1 MAANNFLGPFATGGE
16 FIRSAEEGAQRMRTY
31 ERDKIA
37 LNELRRFEQAKRE
50 LASGSYGSF
59 TPMQIPEVPTMQFQN
74 LAVENVPSV
83 APAAPAVSVPF
94 ADTTSLRQL
103 DPNSPQARALAQQ
116 RLERLRTQQS
126 ATAGVPLRVP
136 GAASKAGEVQAEGI
150 TQINPEGS
158 QFMQFYQRSTAQG
171 QVRAGVDKI
180 AKDLMSGDYGGP
192 GAAPIRRAYGFFAD
206 EPKVVAQRDK
216 AIAAADWYRSDAGRE
231 YFQQNP
237 KMLAEAKKDP
247 IGVYDKVLQG
257 EKSLKEAVSP
267 KTLPASKRTASWDK
281 TTTPYDELMLRS
293 AQENGIDPV
302 IFKRLIGS
310 ESGFQ
315 TNLPSPRGEKFGLG
329 IAQIASSHGLSREAR
344 LDPNQ
349 SLPYAAK
356 LLAQYVRDANGN
368 YEEAL
373 LRYKGATSDKGRA
386 SMRPVVRDILSG
398 APTAVASL
406 GTEAGATVLPGT
418 PGGANVQPQTYP
430 GRPGAP
436 ANVTLYGT
444 NAPPSAAPARGATA
458 PVTAATEV
466 VQPQASFYMANPE
479 SIPMDMQVTMQARQ
493 LAVNQRNELARMAD
507 IYMRSGTSAGIQQA
521 MALRQQIVTADQE
534 IMQANNGLMYLQGM
548 QGLNEFQLANDPRR
562 LGAVWSQYA
571 GVPVGI
577 QPRSDGKY
585 NIIVNGQRTKEGV
598 SAADISDSARSAFDG
613 SYRQQKAET
622 AKTVSIESF
631 KKGLDAQVEAVKQ
644 QAQMVREATV
654 EMIKRGTEEMKI
666 RLGREDFDLKPVGDG
681 TARAYIFNKSGSV
694 LGVIDAVSG
703 QFVEMDGVKVPRGPS
718 YSAVSGAPVGV
729 SGNVR

>member
-16 FIRSAEEGAQRMRTY
+16 FIRSAEEGAQRMRTI

-37 LNELRRFEQAKRE
+37 LNELRRLEQAKRE
-50 LASGSYGSF
+50 IASGSYGSF
-59 TPMQIPEVPTMQFQN
+59 TPMQIPDVPTMQFQN
-74 LAVENVPSV
+74 LAVENIQQA

-94 ADTTSLRQL
+94 ADTSTIRQL

-126 ATAGVPLRVP
+126 QATGVPLRIP
-136 GAASKAGEVQAEGI
+136 GAPSKAGEVPAEGI
-150 TQINPEGS
+150 TQVNPQGS
-158 QFMQFYQRSTAQG
+158 QFMQWYQRSTAQG

-180 AKDLMSGDYGGP
+180 ANDLMTGEYGGP

-206 EPKVVAQRDK
+206 DPKAVAQRDK
-216 AIAAADWYRSDAGRE
+216 AAAAADWYRSDAGRE

-247 IGVYDKVLQG
+247 IGVYDKVLTG
-257 EKSLKEAVSP
+257 EKGLKEAVTP
-267 KTLPASKRTASWDK
+267 KALPASKRTSNWDS

-310 ESGFQ
+310 ESGFK
-315 TNLPSPRGEKFGLG
+315 TDVPSPRGEKFGLG

-356 LLAQYVRDANGN
+356 LLAQYLKESNGN

-373 LRYKGATSDKGRA
+373 LRYKGATSERGRA
-386 SMRPVVRDILSG
+386 SMRGVVRDILSG

-406 GTEAGATVLPGT
+406 GAGATILPGT
-418 PGGANVQPQTYP
+418 PGSAKAQPQTYP
-430 GRPGAP
+430 GKPGAP
-436 ANVTLYGT
+436 ANVELYG
-444 NAPPSAAPARGATA
+444 AAVPRPAAAAAAPM
-458 PVTAATEV
+458 TAATET

-479 SIPMDMQVTMQARQ
+479 SIPMDMQVTMQTRQ

-507 IYMRSGTSAGIQQA
+507 IYMRSGTSVGIQQA
-521 MALRQQIVTADQE
+521 MQLRASIVEADQQ

-598 SAADISDSARSAFDG
+598 SAADIADAARSAFDG

-622 AKTVSIESF
+622 AKTISIESF
-631 KKGLDAQVEAVKQ
+631 KKGLDAQLELVKENSR
-644 QAQMVREATV
+644 MIRESTV

-681 TARAYIFNKSGSV
+681 TARAYIYNKSGSV

-729 SGNVR
+729 AGNVR